1 MVRTNHAPY
10 RRFIFLL
17 IMFCRLFET
26 RAMTLYRQLLI
37 TTGVHSIYF
46 RKWYLKQLI
55 ILFQQMIGCLVCV
68 TIFVTVRTE
77 TCTGCCKN
85 MLHGYLPGQASSA
98 LGTYQIE
105 ALKREFISF
114 TGLILESMNTIK
126 KPDLI

>member
-1 MVRTNHAPY
+1 MISLTIDY
-10 RRFIFLL
+10 TFSTED
-17 IMFCRLFET
+17 RL
-26 RAMTLYRQLLI
+26 
-37 TTGVHSIYF
+37 S
-46 RKWYLKQLI
+46 
-55 ILFQQMIGCLVCV
+55 CLCDNLCDSP
-68 TIFVTVRTE
+68 TE

-98 LGTYQIE
+98 LGMYQIE